1 MYYEWVYNGL
11 PLVIYLIKMILGGFD
26 HRQNVFFGIYTKYLP
41 TISKTLHMDATHNPL
56 FFPELSLHGQF
67 KSEKGGGMAQCG
79 VVLVS
84 LAISDA
90 QGFDQMPAKPQDHE
104 AFSVLL
110 VKICTLLV

>member
-26 HRQNVFFGIYTKYLP
+26 HRQNVFFGIYTKYLS

-67 KSEKGGGMAQCG
+67 KSEKGGGDGTVWGSISIPSNFGCPR
-79 VVLVS
+79 VW
-84 LAISDA
+84 SDA
-90 QGFDQMPAKPQDHE
+90 
-104 AFSVLL
+104 S
-110 VKICTLLV
+110 

>member
-1 MYYEWVYNGL
+1 
-11 PLVIYLIKMILGGFD
+11 MILGGFD

-56 FFPELSLHGQF
+56 FSLNYPYMDSLNQ
-67 KSEKGGGMAQCG
+67 KRGGVAQCG

-90 QGFDQMPAKPQDHE
+90 QGFDQMPARPQDHE

-110 VKICTLLV
+110 VQICTLLV